1 MSRGPTPG
9 RRFQI
14 GWLVLLVVAGIVGL
28 LMRPDPLA
36 RRLDAIRAR
45 GEPVSM
51 DDLARM
57 FPAGPEES
65 RQRLLDAVGQVR
77 NAFTGYDTVDLP
89 GLGNLRA
96 VDWGADELAS
106 WDAAQPVLSP
116 ALEELRAALDERSM
130 PLGIPSDLLTNRAPR
145 SAAAFLDAALVFR
158 LNAHAAL
165 ARDLERAA
173 LDSVHWQIRLASQ
186 MPTYSCLSWRV
197 AVMLIETELFTALE
211 ELLGSTRLGGDE
223 WRKLRLALTPIG
235 NPFPDPMTL
244 MGERA
249 ESLLTWD
256 ENSQSHRRWTTIGTV
271 PASAAASAII
281 HHLHRLSGGTRRD
294 LVRYL
299 DFMEGAIQAAALSGR
314 ERTAAE
320 QALLTRQPKGMWW
333 GFGKTMLD
341 SYLESMNQ
349 RLDQMARHR
358 SRAAL
363 FRLAT
368 GIAEYRSRTGHP
380 PSTLAELEALP
391 GDPVALTDPVSE
403 LPIRFLPGPDGYRL
417 VAAGRNAVDE
427 DGSADDLVL
436 DIRWMPPRGGGP

>member
-28 LMRPDPLA
+28 LMPPDPLA
-36 RRLDAIRAR
+36 RRLDALRAR

-51 DDLARM
+51 EDLARM

-77 NAFTGYDTVDLP
+77 NAFTGYDTVDLS

-96 VDWGADELAS
+96 IDWGPDELAS
-106 WDAAQPVLSP
+106 WDAAQPVLAP

-130 PLGIPSDLLTNRAPR
+130 PLGIASDLRNIWGSPSPFEFL
-145 SAAAFLDAALVFR
+145 SAAAVLRRDGQ
-158 LNAHAAL
+158 AAL
-165 ARDLERAA
+165 ARREDRAA
-173 LDSVHWQIRLASQ
+173 FDSVSQQVRLATSIA
-186 MPTYSCLSWRV
+186 PYSNGSSLTRLV
-197 AVMLIETELFTALE
+197 IETELFKFLTD
-211 ELLGSTRLGGDE
+211 LLGSCNLSAND
-223 WRKLRLALTPIG
+223 WLNLRRALVSIG
-235 NPFPDPMTL
+235 NSPLDASSLT
-244 MGERA
+244 GERT
-249 ESLLTWD
+249 EGLLRG
-256 ENSQSHRRWTTIGTV
+256 EHGTKSV
-271 PASAAASAII
+271 PAATAGWSPPSRSAPPGIALRV
-281 HHLHRLSGGTRRD
+281 HQWLGGTRRD
-294 LVRYL
+294 RVRYL
-299 DFMEGAIQAAALSGR
+299 DFMEGAIKTATLSGR

-320 QALLTRQPKGMWW
+320 QALLAHQPKGMLW
-333 GFGKTMLD
+333 GFGSTMLD

-349 RLDQMARHR
+349 RFDEMAKHR
-358 SRAAL
+358 TRAAL

-427 DGSADDLVL
+427 DGSGDDLVL
-436 DIRWMPPRGGGP
+436 DIRWMPPR